1 MMRRRSIFISLSLL
15 MILPAMSQAQTEVSL
30 FFKKGNQ
37 EQLEFVESSSGN
49 LYSKLGHHGPAIENP
64 WYGLRLYFNKKTAI
78 DVYSKAQQRLE
89 LKEKQWYPSKKEQG
103 EGWGADYY
111 KVGKTVGLGGVKLW
125 DKGQIINLHPVTN
138 RTARVRHYGDSASM
152 TLVSEGIPYR
162 GDHVNISV
170 QVTVYTNHRMAKVQ
184 ASCLN
189 GEAVQFVTGINYSDE
204 LEVVKTEQ
212 YIATWGI
219 HPEDVAAEKVEVGA
233 AIFVPSEFQF
243 EIQKLENQ
251 YILISDIKQSISFQI
266 TSANKREA
274 EINSMEDFIELLE
287 DLIK

>member
-1 MMRRRSIFISLSLL
+1 MRRKLVIASLSVLL
-15 MILPAMSQAQTEVSL
+15 ILPAMSQAQTDVSL
-30 FFKKGNQ
+30 YFKKGDKK
-37 EQLEFVESSSGN
+37 QLEFVESESGN
-49 LYSKLGHHGPAIENP
+49 LFSKLGHHGPAIENP
-64 WYGLRLYFNKKTAI
+64 WYGLRMYFDKKTAI

-138 RTARVRHYGDSASM
+138 RTARVRHYGDSAIM
-152 TLVSEGIPYR
+152 TLVSEGISYR
-162 GDHVNISV
+162 GNKVDISV
-170 QVTVYTNHRMAKVQ
+170 QVTVYANHRMAKVQ
-184 ASCLN
+184 ASCLS
-189 GEAVQFVTGINYSDE
+189 GEAVQFVTGINFFDK
-204 LEVVKTEQ
+204 LQVVKTEQ

-233 AIFVPSEFQF
+233 AIYIPSGYRF
-243 EIQKLENQ
+243 ETQKLENQ

-274 EINSMEDFIELLE
+274 EINSMEDFVELLE

>member
-1 MMRRRSIFISLSLL
+1 MRSKYIFISLLVLL
-15 MILPAMSQAQTEVSL
+15 IIPAVSQAQTDVSL
-30 FFKKGNQ
+30 FFKKGDQ

-49 LYSKLGHHGPAIENP
+49 LFSKLGHHGPAIENS
-64 WYGLRLYFNKKTAI
+64 WYGLRMYFDKKTAI
-78 DVYSKAQQRLE
+78 DVYSKALERLE

-125 DKGQIINLHPVTN
+125 DKGQIIDLHPVTN

-152 TLVSEGIPYR
+152 AMVSEGISYR
-162 GDHVNISV
+162 GNSVDISV
-170 QVTVYTNHRMAKVQ
+170 QVTVYADHRMAKVQ
-184 ASCLN
+184 ASCIS
-189 GEAVQFVTGINYSDE
+189 GETVQFATGINYFDK

-219 HPEDVAAEKVEVGA
+219 HPEDVAAEKIEVGA
-233 AIFVPSEFQF
+233 ATFIPSGYRF
-243 EIQKLENQ
+243 ETQKLENQ

-266 TSANKREA
+266 TSANKREV
-274 EINSMEDFIELLE
+274 EINSMGDFVDLLE